1 MSITRLIEYQEA
13 SEEIKLVYDDIMATR
28 GTNWVNNFW
37 KVLATQPVLLK
48 RTWEGVKS
56 VMADGA
62 LDSLTK
68 EMIYIAVSITN
79 NCNYCIHSH
88 TYSARKLGMTD
99 DQYKELL
106 SVILMA
112 NKTNALATALGT
124 KVDEVFD
131 VSVEGEIKK

>member
-1 MSITRLIEYQEA
+1 MTTVTPKN
-13 SEEIKLVYDDIMATR
+13 SELTKKVFDDIRETR
-28 GTNWVNNFW
+28 NTKYINNFW
-37 KVLATQPVLLK
+37 RDLSHNEEELSETWKKLK
-48 RTWEGVKS
+48 N
-56 VMADGA
+56 VMSDG
-62 LDSLTK
+62 SIPHIYK

-112 NKTNALATALGT
+112 NKTNALATAMGT

>member
-1 MSITRLIEYQEA
+1 MTTVTPKN
-13 SEEIKLVYDDIMATR
+13 SELTKKVFDDIRETR
-28 GTNWVNNFW
+28 NTKYINNFW
-37 KVLATQPVLLK
+37 RDLSHNEEELSETWKKLK
-48 RTWEGVKS
+48 N
-56 VMADGA
+56 VMSDG
-62 LDSLTK
+62 SIPHIYK